1 MSKSSLD
8 AIWASMNEEV
18 APKKIPDF
26 EKLQKAKKSTKKKAE
41 VNDPLKIYGAKKE
54 KAAVVDVSEDSAPAT
69 TVEPVAISLAELQPK
84 LTKEINAISDSNQ
97 VVRKNG
103 LQNLHRLLFVEHKL
117 TEREYSEL
125 FHDVCRPVF
134 KRFADPVEKCRDLA
148 QRLTKAFF
156 ERAVDIVPVLA
167 YYFPAL
173 MQRIPPNLGYDDE
186 MKVFVLDPEAHNA
199 YKRGKAVE
207 RQDKAGAV
215 SGQSTIVVEPSEEIR
230 FLACDALLALL
241 QRVHALGA
249 YPILHPYFEEIIIY
263 LQLQLRDPYP
273 ELKGAACHA
282 FETLACIP
290 DYELGLKYYAIAICR
305 AILPVLRH
313 RHAKVRA
320 AAVAALHYVM
330 VVPDRAKRKGSGT
343 DAIQDLVGFREE
355 NILPIAAFYKDD
367 VQVNYLAELV
377 GDKSPQV
384 REKLVEFLNSLLTV
398 IDDRYDHQTRLLPY
412 LLDLMT
418 DEFDTIADNAYRCL
432 QVCGKQYE
440 DEHTEEILEKRQY
453 GIDGDDRIN
462 LDKPLPKPFTERPRI
477 GMRMYV
483 RGNSKRFSLALVNE
497 LTNWIAP
504 TRLKSGNLLKLV
516 IVLCEEHSTMEMHAM
531 LPQLMKALK
540 FARDDK
546 DVELQV
552 VLGQVFEL
560 LGRYILPE
568 IYLYYI
574 LPRLRGD
581 PNVQPFGID
590 ADTRVTAMEMLS
602 ALLEGSKANTIVPHF
617 QELVQTLTDPFV
629 ISQDSTKQQS
639 AAMRVLRTV
648 LSVLQG
654 KSKQAIE
661 AYYVAT
667 GRITSLQVTIRQIF
681 RYLLL
686 QMSTK
691 ELRQEAW
698 QVLTLLAKLET
709 DPVAVNLSSVA
720 SISRLFFVHG
730 SLIVTEEINRYEVDA
745 AWSIH
750 LPEHQ
755 VILRLLEYPA
765 YVIQQDTRSVRM
777 LLAFI
782 CESVRSLRS
791 VSGSGSGESS
801 STTGGGMVIRET
813 GASNGAVLSN
823 DLENN
828 VASALNSMLMRLLQ
842 PILSLDLDAVSAG
855 NSFAPMLAATTNA
868 HEDKESLSSLFHSE
882 AMHARLATTFKAI
895 HSEQDVVDELLQVM
909 CLSARWS
916 RSPSLNV
923 QRIELLQL
931 LLGQA
936 TSSADD
942 EVVEDRFST
951 GIVHPSLLIHHA
963 TALTSHIAAV
973 SLIPATIESVRLSV
987 VHLLAKI
994 SSTIRNFSG
1003 LTKVLPASKVAAR
1016 LDSADTATAPYG
1028 FSNRQHFLTVKGSQ
1042 QMYLYHLLHT
1052 LDDASDDVRAAAA
1065 DALLHSLP
1073 LVFTNAE
1080 EVEDWKRLV
1089 SPAATVVL
1097 QVQTSLTFE
1106 ALIRTLFQKCVIE
1119 LDKLSPSHPLLVDRK
1134 VTEQFVDVLDTSLR
1148 MICVLHPIHFEQVV
1162 RTESL
1167 TILARSQEELTD
1179 RIVEFMN
1186 GLVNHA
1192 DILSSMS

>member
-1 MSKSSLD
+1 MSKSNLD

-54 KAAVVDVSEDSAPAT
+54 KAAVVDVNEDSAPAT
-69 TVEPVAISLAELQPK
+69 SVEPVSISLTELQPK
-84 LTKEINAISDSNQ
+84 LTKEINAISDSSQ
-97 VVRKNG
+97 VIRKNG

-173 MQRIPPNLGYDDE
+173 MQRIPPSLGYDDE

-241 QRVHALGA
+241 LRVHTLGA

-273 ELKGAACHA
+273 DLKSAACHA

-290 DYELGLKYYAIAICR
+290 DYELGLKYYAVAICR

-330 VVPDRAKRKGSGT
+330 IVPDRAKRKGSGT

-418 DEFDTIADNAYRCL
+418 DELNTIADNAYRCL

-440 DEHTEEILEKRQY
+440 EEHTDEILEKRQY

-483 RGNSKRFSLALVNE
+483 RGNSKRFLLALVNE

-581 PNVQPFGID
+581 PNVQPFGVD

-691 ELRQEAW
+691 ELRHEAW

-709 DPVAVNLSSVA
+709 DPVAVHMSSLT

-730 SLIVTEEINRYEVDA
+730 SHILTEEINRYEVDA
-745 AWSIH
+745 AWSVH

-765 YVIQQDTRSVRM
+765 YVIQQDTRSVRI

-791 VSGSGSGESS
+791 VSGSGNGESS
-801 STTGGGMVIRET
+801 TVAGGGMVIRET
-813 GASNGAVLSN
+813 GASNGVVLSN

-828 VASALNSMLMRLLQ
+828 IASALNSILMSLLQ
-842 PILSLDLDAVSAG
+842 PILSLDLDATSQG
-855 NSFAPMLAATTNA
+855 NTFAAVLAATNA

-882 AMHARLATTFKAI
+882 ATHARLATTFKAI
-895 HSEQDVVDELLQVM
+895 HGEQNVVDELLQVM

-916 RSPSLNV
+916 RSPTLNV

-936 TSSADD
+936 ASTDD
-942 EVVEDRFST
+942 ETWDDRFST
-951 GIVHPSLLIHHA
+951 GIVHPSLLIQHA
-963 TALTSHIAAV
+963 TALTSNIAAV
-973 SLIPATIESVRLSV
+973 SLVPATLESVRLSV

-994 SSTIRNFSG
+994 SWTIRNFSG
-1003 LTKVLPASKVAAR
+1003 LTKVLPASKVAVRFDA
-1016 LDSADTATAPYG
+1016 ADASTAPYG
-1028 FSNRQHFLTVKGSQ
+1028 FSNRLHYLTVKGSQ
-1042 QMYLYHLLHT
+1042 QMYLYHLLQT

-1065 DALLHSLP
+1065 DELLHSLP

-1080 EVEDWKRLV
+1080 EVEDWKRLL
-1089 SPAATVVL
+1089 SPAASVVT

-1106 ALIRTLFQKCVIE
+1106 ALVRTLFQKCIVE
-1119 LDKLSPSHPLLVDRK
+1119 LDKLSPAHPLLVDRK
-1134 VTEQFVDVLDTSLR
+1134 VTEQFVDVLDTTLR
-1148 MICVLHPIHFEQVV
+1148 MICVLHPTHFEQVV

-1167 TILARSQEELTD
+1167 EILARSQEELTD
-1179 RIVEFMN
+1179 RIVEFIN

-1192 DILSSMS
+1192 DILSSMP